1 MKRILS
7 YWAIFCCAACG
18 LAACVQDDD
27 PADAAGGDSIRL
39 GVSGIERMTRAE
51 STAVESRVDR
61 LDVLIFEAAGVKRH
75 YERVSA
81 GGVSQGVVTLR
92 ARRTDFEANADYWV
106 YLIANTSHPEAD
118 FEALTTREGLQTMT
132 QRDANIHMTGLPE
145 VQNAPRAFLMDGI
158 AYPKGASTEPAAP
171 APVKLY
177 DGVRSN
183 DTELMVTLRRAAA
196 KIVVR
201 IRKGASITFDDYEA
215 AAGHGCGYYL
225 RNMPISTSLVAEA
238 QQNAEVATPGKNS
251 AGYFQWGI
259 DDDKSFIGEV
269 RVTAYAYSHD
279 WDGRSALDWE
289 PVWSSTCRCGTT
301 AGRESPGTIPIGRM
315 TISMRTATT
324 RFRSAVRR

>member
-1 MKRILS
+1 M
-7 YWAIFCCAACG
+7 
-18 LAACVQDDD
+18 
-27 PADAAGGDSIRL
+27 
-39 GVSGIERMTRAE
+39 
-51 STAVESRVDR
+51 
-61 LDVLIFEAAGVKRH
+61 
-75 YERVSA
+75 
-81 GGVSQGVVTLR
+81 VTLR

-158 AYPKGASTEPAAP
+158 AYPKGASAEPAAP

-183 DTELMVTLRRAAA
+183 DTELMVMLRRAAA

-238 QQNAEVATPGKNS
+238 QQNAEVATPCLLYTS
-251 AGYFQWGI
+251 DAA
-259 DDDKSFIGEV
+259 DE
-269 RVTAYAYSHD
+269 
-279 WDGRSALDWE
+279 L
-289 PVWSSTCRCGTT
+289 
-301 AGRESPGTIPIGRM
+301 
-315 TISMRTATT
+315 
-324 RFRSAVRR
+324 

>member
-61 LDVLIFEAAGVKRH
+61 LDVLIFDAAGVKRH

-145 VQNAPRAFLMDGI
+145 GQNLSLI
-158 AYPKGASTEPAAP
+158 HISEPT
-171 APVKLY
+171 
-177 DGVRSN
+177 R
-183 DTELMVTLRRAAA
+183 LRR
-196 KIVVR
+196 R
-201 IRKGASITFDDYEA
+201 
-215 AAGHGCGYYL
+215 
-225 RNMPISTSLVAEA
+225 MPPE
-238 QQNAEVATPGKNS
+238 
-251 AGYFQWGI
+251 
-259 DDDKSFIGEV
+259 
-269 RVTAYAYSHD
+269 
-279 WDGRSALDWE
+279 
-289 PVWSSTCRCGTT
+289 
-301 AGRESPGTIPIGRM
+301 
-315 TISMRTATT
+315 
-324 RFRSAVRR
+324 RF